1 MNLVLSSVHPT
12 KPPKSVGPFSVI
24 RLDTEALFDA
34 SENVI
39 ARNRDHQWEVGGE
52 RYFRLDATAKVRI
65 HFERG
70 VHDPRKMA
78 KSREFGPFK
87 LFSAVDG
94 IAYTDN
100 RVFAFADAK
109 IGDWFCYDDGRHWA
123 LMVVTD
129 AGAAAGKNPLRA
141 AALLAPV
148 VAGVIALWEGAKLT
162 YLGRAE
168 SVRGQLEAFACA
180 HDTLDSRRVTT
191 VTWEAHPNPQVR
203 EAELHAEYVAG
214 SRSLVGTYGLIHG
227 NLVRTFRLIEQAG
240 KLRDSAR
247 SIRDRARHL
256 RGTRTSRSAFPTSL
270 RRPSSG

>member
-1 MNLVLSSVHPT
+1 LNLVLSSVHPT
-12 KPPKSVGPFSVI
+12 KAPKSVGPFSVI
-24 RLDTEALFDA
+24 RLDTEALFDS

-70 VHDPRKMA
+70 VNDPRKMT
-78 KSREFGPFK
+78 KSRDFGPFK

-129 AGAAAGKNPLRA
+129 AGAMAGKNPLRA

-168 SVRGQLEAFACA
+168 SVRGQLEALACE
-180 HDTLDSRRVTT
+180 HDTLDSRRVTS

-203 EAELHAEYVAG
+203 EAELYAEYVAG
-214 SRSLVGTYGLIHG
+214 SRSLVDTYGSLHG
-227 NLVRTFRLIEQAG
+227 NLVRTFRLIAQAG
-240 KLRDSAR
+240 KLRERAR
-247 SIRDRARHL
+247 SIRDCARSL
-256 RGTRTSRSAFPTSL
+256 RGKRLNAL
-270 RRPSSG
+270 AA

>member
-70 VHDPRKMA
+70 LNDPRKMA
-78 KSREFGPFK
+78 KSRDFGPFK

-129 AGAAAGKNPLRA
+129 AGATAGNPLRA
-141 AALLAPV
+141 AALFAPV

-168 SVRGQLEAFACA
+168 SVRGQLEAIACE
-180 HDTLDSRRVTT
+180 HDALDLRRVTT

-203 EAELHAEYVAG
+203 EAKLHAEYVAG
-214 SRSLVGTYGLIHG
+214 SRTLVIA
-227 NLVRTFRLIEQAG
+227 QAG

-247 SIRDRARHL
+247 SIRDRARSL

-270 RRPSSG
+270 RRLSSG

>member
-1 MNLVLSSVHPT
+1 LNLILSFVHAT
-12 KPPKSVGPFSVI
+12 RPPKSVGPFSVI
-24 RLDTEALFDA
+24 RLDTEALFDS

-39 ARNRDHQWEVGGE
+39 ARNRDHQWEIGRE

-70 VHDPRKMA
+70 MNESRQMS
-78 KSREFGPFK
+78 KSRDFGPFR

-94 IAYTDN
+94 IAYTDG

-109 IGDWFCYDDGRHWA
+109 VGNWFCYDDGRRWA

-129 AGAAAGKNPLRA
+129 VSGGTGKNPLRS
-141 AALLAPV
+141 AALLAPL

-168 SVRGQLEAFACA
+168 SVRGQLEAFAGGR
-180 HDTLDSRRVTT
+180 DFDSSGVTA
-191 VTWEAHPNPQVR
+191 VTWEAHPNPKVR

-214 SRSLVGTYGLIHG
+214 SRSLDAKGS
-227 NLVRTFRLIEQAG
+227 N
-240 KLRDSAR
+240 
-247 SIRDRARHL
+247 
-256 RGTRTSRSAFPTSL
+256 
-270 RRPSSG
+270 SGVA

>member
-1 MNLVLSSVHPT
+1 LNLVLSSIHPT
-12 KPPKSVGPFSVI
+12 KPAKSVGPFSVV
-24 RLDTEALFDA
+24 RLDTEALFD
-34 SENVI
+34 SSDNVI

-70 VHDPRKMA
+70 VNDPRKMA
-78 KSREFGPFK
+78 KSRDFGPFK

-129 AGAAAGKNPLRA
+129 AGATAGKNPLRA

-148 VAGVIALWEGAKLT
+148 VAGVIALWEGAKLA

-168 SVRGQLEAFACA
+168 SVRAQLEAFACEQQ
-180 HDTLDSRRVTT
+180 DRLDRVTT

-214 SRSLVGTYGLIHG
+214 LID
-227 NLVRTFRLIEQAG
+227 QAR
-240 KLRDSAR
+240 KLGDSAR
-247 SIRDRARHL
+247 SIRDCAQSARKAAQ
-256 RGTRTSRSAFPTSL
+256 RFGGMEFFDERTAALSGRRSRLAFPTSL
-270 RRPSSG
+270 RRL